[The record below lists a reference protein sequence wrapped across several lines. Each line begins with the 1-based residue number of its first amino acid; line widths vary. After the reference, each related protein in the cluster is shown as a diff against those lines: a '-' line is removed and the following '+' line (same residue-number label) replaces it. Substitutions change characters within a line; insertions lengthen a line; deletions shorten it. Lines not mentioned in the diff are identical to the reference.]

1 MHEPSRQIAFQ
12 LPLERMFTERM
23 NSMDKAEFDSFAD
36 EYLSLHARN
45 IAASGEGPEFF
56 AEYKIRDIAE
66 EMTRRD
72 ALPARM
78 LDFGSGVGTS
88 IPWVKRYLPDAQLTC
103 ADVSERSLEVAH
115 SRFPDSSRFV
125 HFDGHTLPFEQGEF
139 NLAYAMCVFHHI
151 DHAEHVHLL
160 GELKRVVG
168 PRGTVVIFEHN
179 PLNPLTVRAVN
190 TCEFD
195 VNAKLIT
202 ARNMKRA
209 CVDAGFSDVVVR
221 FRIFFPHMLA
231 KLRPLEK
238 YLTHV
243 PLGAQYAVYAS
254 AA

>member
-1 MHEPSRQIAFQ
+1 
-12 LPLERMFTERM
+12 M
-23 NSMDKAEFDSFAD
+23 NSMNKAEFDSFAD

-45 IAASGEGPEFF
+45 IAVSGEGPEYF

-66 EMTRRD
+66 EMTRRG

-88 IPWVKRYLPDAQLTC
+88 IPWVNRYLPNAQLTC
-103 ADVSERSLEVAH
+103 ADVSERSLEVAQ
-115 SRFPDSSRFV
+115 SRFPGSARFV
-125 HFDGHTLPFEQGEF
+125 HFDGHTLPFEPGEF

-168 PRGTVVIFEHN
+168 PRGTVVVFEHN
-179 PLNPLTVRAVN
+179 PLNPLTVKAVN

-195 VNAKLIT
+195 VNAKLIS
-202 ARNMKRA
+202 ARKMKQA
-209 CVDAGFSDVVVR
+209 CLDAGFAKVDVR
-221 FRIFFPHMLA
+221 FRIFFPHRLA

-243 PLGAQYAVYAS
+243 PLGAQYSVYAS

>member
-1 MHEPSRQIAFQ
+1 
-12 LPLERMFTERM
+12 
-23 NSMDKAEFDSFAD
+23 
-36 EYLSLHARN
+36 
-45 IAASGEGPEFF
+45 
-56 AEYKIRDIAE
+56 
-66 EMTRRD
+66 
-72 ALPARM
+72 
-78 LDFGSGVGTS
+78 
-88 IPWVKRYLPDAQLTC
+88 
-103 ADVSERSLEVAH
+103 
-115 SRFPDSSRFV
+115 
-125 HFDGHTLPFEQGEF
+125 
-139 NLAYAMCVFHHI
+139 MCVFHHI
-151 DHAEHVHLL
+151 DHAEHVDLL

-209 CVDAGFSDVVVR
+209 CLDAGFSDVVVR
-221 FRIFFPHMLA
+221 FRIFIPHMLA

-243 PLGAQYAVYAS
+243 PLGAQYAVDAS